1 MACLRALGLSAALL
15 AVSGCAWL
23 FHKPRPDIDLPLADR
38 PWRVRCRW
46 VLAATTPAAAPE
58 AGWVWAADAE
68 GRRLVVTGGLEDG
81 FLRGDDVRAASDE
94 DDRDVVPVE
103 ASARAVAEACA
114 TSASRTRAGAEVY
127 AIAAAREGEG
137 VEVALALAG
146 GPAPRPT
153 SRVVVF
159 GDSLSDPGNLKQ
171 RLVVFPLSPYWL
183 GRFANGPIWPEH
195 LARRTGIAV
204 QNHAFGGAV
213 SAPHEDVPAADI
225 VSAIQQGAQHFLT
238 GSVQRYVADYVERD
252 LPAGFVQRPR
262 ETAFVVWAGANDY
275 ISKEPFTGDIGTLL
289 DTPQGEA
296 GSDRVI
302 DLSTQALADQV
313 RRLYAAGA
321 RRFVVVNLP
330 DLGRTPAVLHNT
342 SYQPGGDRSD
352 EARRIRLG
360 RRLSELTAR
369 HNQRLKRAL
378 DRAGREMVGETI
390 VLVDTEKAVELM
402 LAGRAPDG
410 SRGRFD
416 YGFALAPLERTLR
429 DGRRMLRVQERCYS
443 GGYLGTSD
451 PERICPE
458 ADRAFFWDAVH
469 PAELTHCWIAWFV
482 EQELFDAGLLDR
494 ASSAEEHRAYCLE
507 SPQARTDESSRSA
520 R

>member
-23 FHKPRPDIDLPLADR
+23 FHKPRPDIDLPPADR
-38 PWRVRCRW
+38 PWRVRCSW
-46 VLAATTPAAAPE
+46 VLPASAPTAAPE
-58 AGWVWAADAE
+58 SGWTWAADAE
-68 GRRLVVTGGLEDG
+68 GRRLVGTGGLEDG
-81 FLRGDDVRAASDE
+81 FLRGDAVRAASDE

-103 ASARAVAEACA
+103 ASSRAVAEACA
-114 TSASRTRAGAEVY
+114 ASVSRARAGAEVY
-127 AIAAAREGEG
+127 AITAAREGEG
-137 VEVALALAG
+137 VEVPLALAG
-146 GPAPRPT
+146 AARPT
-153 SRVVVF
+153 SRLVVF

-195 LARRTGIAV
+195 LARRTGIVV

-213 SAPHEDVPAADI
+213 SAPHDDVPAADI

-238 GSVQRYVADYVERD
+238 GSVQRYVTDYVERD
-252 LPAGFVQRPR
+252 LPNGVVQRPR
-262 ETAFVVWAGANDY
+262 ETVYVVWAGANDY

-289 DTPQGEA
+289 DTPEGEA
-296 GSDRVI
+296 GSGRVI
-302 DLSTQALADQV
+302 ELSTQALADQV

-342 SYQPGGDRSD
+342 SYQPDGERSE

-360 RRLSELTAR
+360 RKLSELTRR

-378 DRAGREMVGETI
+378 DRAGREMNGETI
-390 VLVDTEKAVELM
+390 VLVDTEKAVDLM
-402 LAGRAPDG
+402 LAGRPPDG

-416 YGFALAPLERTLR
+416 YGFVLPPLEKTIRY
-429 DGRRMLRVQERCYS
+429 GRRAAHIQERCYS

-451 PERICPE
+451 PELICPE

-469 PAELTHCWIAWFV
+469 PAELTHCWIAYFV
-482 EQELFDAGLLDR
+482 ERELVEAGLLDR
-494 ASSAEEHRAYCLE
+494 AASAEEHRSYCL
-507 SPQARTDESSRSA
+507 ARPVRAAAAVPSDSR
-520 R
+520 